1 MHLQKFICNFR
12 SSLRIVALNGH
23 LEAAMLFTQPR
34 YNTML
39 PYLEEEIKKKVR
51 ASVKKGSMVLVS
63 TSHRAISRITTL
75 DSIIDDLK
83 EIKMLSMF
91 IAIAGFIG
99 KRQRVQHCTEKFSLI
114 SEPTSYPASI
124 VEECGRFR
132 QKHIDRT
139 ALLYT
144 IESGDLLT
152 LRLLVEA
159 DCPVKIIRDR

>member
-63 TSHRAISRITTL
+63 TLSPSHL
-75 DSIIDDLK
+75 
-83 EIKMLSMF
+83 
-91 IAIAGFIG
+91 
-99 KRQRVQHCTEKFSLI
+99 
-114 SEPTSYPASI
+114 
-124 VEECGRFR
+124 
-132 QKHIDRT
+132 
-139 ALLYT
+139 
-144 IESGDLLT
+144 
-152 LRLLVEA
+152 
-159 DCPVKIIRDR
+159 